1 MRKPPVPRAVLHR
14 DSRGRRLGAV
24 GCGALAAAETLRV
37 ATATTH
43 VAYLAVL
50 LGLGALAAAAAG
62 IQLLLIDDVIS
73 WLCAVAVVIVLG
85 ACEIVLRTV
94 GFPGVT
100 TSTFDLLGT
109 AALTASV
116 IVVAAAAAQ
125 WRTARTVVTRQ
136 ELLRTPPR
144 ERHVAPTQQG
154 MARARRAQRGRAR
167 PAA

>member
-14 DSRGRRLGAV
+14 DSRGRRLGAL
-24 GCGALAAAETLRV
+24 GCGALAGFEALRV

-62 IQLLLIDDVIS
+62 IQLLFVDDMIS
-73 WLCAVAVVIVLG
+73 WACAIAVAIVLS

-100 TSTFDLLGT
+100 TPTFDLLGA
-109 AALTASV
+109 AALTASC
-116 IVVAAAAAQ
+116 IVVVAAAAQ
-125 WRTARTVVTRQ
+125 WRAGHAGVTRQ
-136 ELLRTPPR
+136 ALLQTPPP
-144 ERHVAPTQQG
+144 ERRVEQARQG
-154 MARARRAQRGRAR
+154 MAPVRRGRRDPAR